1 MACSILGPWQS
12 HVQHWLVNLL
22 VGWVLQPL
30 RLPPLPGL
38 ASSGVRMLLDVCCC
52 MATPSIQSSGMWAF
66 SENTTQR
73 LLLKFQPY
81 GQNVWADY
89 IQCLGCMELRS
100 LQCCDDHSK
109 RWMESRLL
117 LHKTWALSWQWLWR
131 IWKCWNWI
139 YSQFQ
144 HHLSESTGNGI
155 SRGESSYKTNGFLL
169 SLCQDIINFWCWR
182 CSWVT

>member
-52 MATPSIQSSGMWAF
+52 MATPSIQSSGMWAS

-89 IQCLGCMELRS
+89 IQCLGCIELRS
-100 LQCCDDHSK
+100 LQCCDIQQTLNGVQAVIAQD
-109 RWMESRLL
+109 
-117 LHKTWALSWQWLWR
+117 LSAFLAVTVKNMKMLKLNLFSISTSSLRVYWQWNF
-131 IWKCWNWI
+131 K
-139 YSQFQ
+139 
-144 HHLSESTGNGI
+144 GG
-155 SRGESSYKTNGFLL
+155 KLL
-169 SLCQDIINFWCWR
+169 
-182 CSWVT
+182 